1 MVRKAMLMMVVLAL
15 GVVFIAAPVSADPGN
30 STGATTA
37 NGWYEGEEIYYILG
51 GVEEGVTQ
59 RGQNDLYLIGGDRA
73 YQANVAEFIPGEAG
87 YSPHWN
93 VNVVGTAPGSTLAD
107 ILASP
112 YASEHYED
120 EGVLFDDVEDILAAQ
135 ADGLVTI
142 DHPGV
147 VVLCPVISEQGAEA
161 PGNTELSEDFPVF
174 PDTF

>member
-1 MVRKAMLMMVVLAL
+1 MKRTILLMVLIFVLAL
-15 GVVFIAAPVSADPGN
+15 LSVQSAFA
-30 STGATTA
+30 GATTA

-51 GVEEGVTQ
+51 GFEDATQ
-59 RGQNDLYLIGGDRA
+59 RGENDLYLIGGDRM

-87 YSPHWN
+87 YTPHWN
-93 VNVVGTAPGSTLAD
+93 VNLVKTAEGVTLDD

-112 YASEHYED
+112 YVSAHYPEA
-120 EGVLFDDVEDILAAQ
+120 LFDDVEDILAAEG
-135 ADGLVTI
+135 DGLVAI

-161 PGNTELSEDFPVF
+161 PGHTQLSEVFPPF